1 MDKKYISIIFD
12 DGPREPM
19 REMIDK
25 FIENNFRC
33 GFALIGSFI
42 CDETENVLKYAVENG
57 FELVSHGQYHKD
69 LNALSKDEIY
79 TELFTQIDEIYHR
92 LGYKITKARAPFL
105 HANDTVLEV
114 CKENNLPLLG
124 QGITVAHD
132 WEATVTAD
140 EISDSFNKNICDGAV
155 VTLHVKPNTLS
166 ALDSIFA
173 FCKAENFELVTPSEL
188 FEVKNVSPIP
198 LDRQITRV

>member
-1 MDKKYISIIFD
+1 MNKKYASIVFD

-25 FIENNFRC
+25 FIENNQRC

-42 CDETENVLKYAVENG
+42 CDQTEAVLRYAVENG

-69 LNALSKDEIY
+69 LNTLSKDEIY
-79 TELFTQIDEIYHR
+79 TELFTQIDEIYRR
-92 LGYKITKARAPFL
+92 LGYKITTARAPFL
-105 HANDTVLEV
+105 HANETVLEV

-132 WEATVTAD
+132 WEATVTSD
-140 EISDSFNKNICDGAV
+140 EISTSFCKNICDGAI
-155 VTLHVKPNTLS
+155 VTLHVMPHTLN
-166 ALDSIFA
+166 ALDDIFE
-173 FCKAENFELVTPSEL
+173 FCKAEGFELVTPSQL
-188 FEVKNVSPIP
+188 FKVKNINPVP
-198 LDRQITRV
+198 LDRQITRL